1 MRKNKPS
8 NQTEVTEI
16 GKLKTIG
23 LLQKVDD
30 EAHTKETEESR
41 WLAFLKNYIRRQEAS
56 ATKCRIET
64 KF

>member
-1 MRKNKPS
+1 MRRSKPS
-8 NQTEVTEI
+8 DKTEATKI

-30 EAHTKETEESR
+30 EVLTKETEESR
-41 WLAFLKNYIRRQEAS
+41 WLAFLKNFGRRQEAFAS
-56 ATKCRIET
+56 KCRIEA